1 MRLRIPLIMG
11 LVVAAALVL
20 ACNSNEKRASN
31 VPTPPRPTA
40 SPAIS
45 GEIPTVSAD
54 GVRRVTTVELRDL
67 LAKHQAFV
75 VDVRNEA
82 SYSVGHIRGA
92 RLMPSSD
99 ILKHVNE
106 LPKDKLIVTYCS

>member
-1 MRLRIPLIMG
+1 MG
-11 LVVAAALVL
+11 LVVAAAIAL
-20 ACNSNEKRASN
+20 ACNSNEQTSSKVA
-31 VPTPPRPTA
+31 TPARPAA
-40 SPAIS
+40 SPAIT

-67 LAKHQAFV
+67 LAKHQAV
-75 VDVRNEA
+75 VIDVRNEA
-82 SYSVGHIRGA
+82 SFSTGHIRGA
-92 RLMPSSD
+92 KLIPSSD